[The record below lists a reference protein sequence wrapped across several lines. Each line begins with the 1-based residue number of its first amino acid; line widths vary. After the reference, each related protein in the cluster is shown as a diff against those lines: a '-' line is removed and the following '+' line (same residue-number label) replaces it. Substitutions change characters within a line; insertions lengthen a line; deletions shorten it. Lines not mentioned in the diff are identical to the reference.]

1 MRSLLLISLA
11 SVALVSCQKKSEFKY
26 QEWTSDQGNAQ
37 NVIPQNISYERTS
50 IAGYNQKK
58 IEFKRQLIDGK
69 PVYNSFIKQVT
80 SNDSTELIQVNLVD
94 QNSHLKEVIE
104 FKKLN
109 YQDEV
114 KKLGT
119 DFEKI
124 SVISSEDV
132 IVIENN
138 KAVNYLVFSYFS
150 KSGVPYSSFFNHKG
164 EIIRTE
170 RVGSQFADINA
181 TVYTEGPKLSQLSE
195 QIIKGLM
202 INPTLS
208 NNMVFVTTESDKKI
222 SEISP
227 TLRFDTKDE
236 RFDQLQAFY
245 YLNKAF
251 QWMKDELK
259 VSLPAKIEAVV
270 HVGFPAKTNSAFY
283 FQNKIRLGRG
293 DDVNYANI
301 AQDASIVYHESFHA
315 LNDSLAR
322 LPFEGEGG
330 SLNEAFADFF
340 TCLMTDRPFLGE
352 SSYLKGPFKRTLQ
365 MNMSLDEKNGGL
377 YHDSQ
382 IISSL
387 LWETKEKFGSE
398 KAKQLAL
405 ETLIQL
411 NSLSKFSDF
420 NKKIV
425 IASRKMLNQDEQQ
438 ALRHILKSRGFE
450 YE

>member
-1 MRSLLLISLA
+1 MRSLVLISLA
-11 SVALVSCQKKSEFKY
+11 SITLFSCQKKSELKY
-26 QEWTSDQGNAQ
+26 QEWTVEMGVAQ
-37 NVIPQNISYERTS
+37 NVIPQNISYESTS
-50 IAGYNQKK
+50 TANYQQKK

-80 SNDSTELIQVNLVD
+80 NKGSTELVQVNLVD
-94 QNSHLKEVIE
+94 QNSHLKSNRE
-104 FKKLN
+104 FKKVN
-109 YQDEV
+109 YSELI
-114 KKLGT
+114 KKMGP
-119 DFEKI
+119 DFENI
-124 SVISSEDV
+124 SFISDEDV

-138 KAVNYLVFSYFS
+138 KPINYLIFSYFS
-150 KSGVPYSSFFNHKG
+150 KSGVPYSSFFNSNG
-164 EIIRTE
+164 ELIRTE

-181 TVYTEGPKLSQLSE
+181 IVYTEGPKLSPLSE
-195 QIIKGLM
+195 QLIKGLM

-208 NNMVFVTTESDKKI
+208 NNMVFVTTESEKKI

-227 TLRFDTKDE
+227 VLKFDTKDE

-259 VSLPAKIEAVV
+259 VTLPAKIEAVV
-270 HVGFPAKTNSAFY
+270 HVGYPVKTNSAFY
-283 FQNKIRLGRG
+283 FQNKIRIGRG
-293 DDVNYANI
+293 DDVNYSNI

-322 LPFEGEGG
+322 LPYEGEGG

-352 SSYLKGPFKRTLQ
+352 SSYLKGPYKRTLQ
-365 MNMSLDEKNGGL
+365 LNMSLSEKNGGL

-387 LWETKEKFGSE
+387 LWETKEKFGAT
-398 KAKQLAL
+398 KAKQLAV

-411 NSLSKFSDF
+411 NNISKFSDF

-425 IASRKMLNQDEQQ
+425 IASHKMLTEDEQE
-438 ALRHILKSRGFE
+438 ALSTILKSRGFE
-450 YE
+450 HE